1 MVANTPLWDE
11 EWLIQALRETPEFQ
25 HLADNP
31 APVLQFQGVVRQA
44 LAQISQAP
52 DPDEPLTINLLID
65 PILAELGWAG
75 TIAEQLVGTRS
86 ERVDKLLLP
95 AEAAFDAAL
104 ADEGVDRLRRGVG
117 ICECKRRT
125 ARLDGPGSGA
135 RPGETAHHQIQR
147 YLLAANADSDGA
159 IRWGMLANGAEW
171 RIYSAD
177 VRPRDRFH
185 PIDLAGLVAES
196 DMFALDGGEQADRLR
211 AAFLLLRRDSWTS
224 APGERESLLDRLLAE
239 GRRNE
244 QRVADDLSDAI
255 FNNVFPELVEK
266 LWSKQPHAN
275 PEDISRAA
283 LFFLYRLLVISYAED
298 GGLLP
303 VDSDSYGPIS
313 LRRAVRDDVAA
324 RIASGAAFSANLV
337 DLWER
342 IDRLRLIIDEGD
354 DALGIPPYNGGL
366 FRRYDGVL
374 NHVQLSDAELAPI
387 INALSHADSK
397 YIGYRSLSVQ
407 QLGGIYE
414 RLLER
419 IPVREGL
426 DGPVDV
432 TIQPFARKDSGSYY
446 TPQHLVDLIVEQTLR
461 PLVDERIAAF
471 EAGPSPERDP
481 ATAVLGLRVL
491 DPAMGSGHFL
501 VAALDWL
508 AEEVSALLEREWE
521 CAPGH
526 VSPIRAEL
534 DDAHARLA
542 ADGAT
547 VGDRAVIQRMVLKRC
562 IYGVDKNV
570 LAVELA
576 QVALW
581 LHTFVPPLPLADLS
595 HRIICGDSLLGVWA
609 SDVRRYLSEWA
620 ADLTRRA
627 FDQELKYIEQKG
639 AGTGPLHQ
647 TLDLRRT
654 EMPDYQDTAL
664 QDLGS
669 DALGRISRPYRF
681 TAGMRWQYAGLGKTA
696 KAELHEPV
704 VDAWGGL
711 SKKGPKILLEGENHP
726 FHTQSLPEYRD
737 LRDDADALCDRENIL
752 HWELAFPYLWR
763 DWAGDRRGGFDAV
776 ISNPPWDR
784 IKLQEVEWWAARDDD
799 LAKAPTAAERRRI
812 IDQRRQ
818 ASDPL
823 VAQFDEAVERA
834 QTMSLV
840 VRESDNYPLMGKG
853 DINLYSLFVE
863 RGLQLL
869 SPGGIMGMLT
879 PSGIYSDLTA
889 ADFFKSVSTTGRL
902 SGVYDFENRR
912 SANPDADTGKWFPDV
927 HPQFKFCAL
936 IVGGEERKF
945 EQANCGFYLNSRADL
960 DDPQRVFPMTP
971 ADFQRI
977 NPNTGTMPTLR
988 SPQGAEI
995 VRGIYER
1002 HPVLVNRSGDAEHRI
1017 WPVSQMRMFDMT
1029 NDSNWF
1035 KTAEDLAG
1043 LGAYRV
1049 VGNHYK
1055 LGGQEWLPLYQGRM
1069 IHQFDHRAGS
1079 VEVHPEN
1086 THNPYVTRS
1095 ATDQERQSPDFLPET
1110 QYWVDAEEVKR
1121 RTDGGFLWALG
1132 FRDIARATDERTII
1146 ATIVPFAAY
1155 GNPLPILLPVSGF
1168 AAPDAALLVGNLNSL
1183 CLDFIAKRKVQG
1195 THANWYIVEQLPV
1208 IEPSTYDR
1216 AFGSTTAAELVRDHV
1231 LRLCCTA
1238 TDLEPFAR
1246 ELGHAG
1252 QPFRWDAAER
1262 RQLRARLDALY
1273 LHLYGLSESDA
1284 EHVLGQ
1290 FPVLEKNDRSEH
1302 GRYLTRDLV
1311 LGHYRALAQGDAAA
1325 QIS

>member
-11 EWLIQALRETPEFQ
+11 EWLIEALRETPEFGQ
-25 HLADNP
+25 LADNP
-31 APVLQFQGVVRQA
+31 APVLQFRGVVRQA
-44 LAQISQAP
+44 LAQISRAP
-52 DPDEPLTINLLID
+52 DPDEPLTISLLIE
-65 PILAELGWAG
+65 PILAELGW
-75 TIAEQLVGTRS
+75 TSIPEQLVGTRS

-104 ADEGVDRLRRGVG
+104 ADEGIDRLRRGIG
-117 ICECKRRT
+117 ICECKRRD

-159 IRWGMLANGAEW
+159 IRWGMLANGVEW

-185 PIDLAGLVAES
+185 LIDLASLVAES
-196 DMFALDGGEQADRLR
+196 DLFALDGEQADRLR
-211 AAFLLLRRDSWTS
+211 AAYLLLRRDSWAS

-255 FNNVFPELVEK
+255 FNSVFPELVEK
-266 LWSKQPHAN
+266 LWRKQPRTQ

-283 LFFLYRLLVISYAED
+283 LFFLYRLLVIAYAED

-324 RIASGAAFSANLV
+324 RIASGAAFSANLA

-342 IDRLRLIIDEGD
+342 IDRLRAIVDQGD
-354 DALGIPPYNGGL
+354 DALGIPLYNGGL

-387 INALSHADSK
+387 INALSHAHGK

-426 DGPVDV
+426 DGPIDV

-446 TPQHLVDLIVEQTLR
+446 TPQELVDLIVEQTLR

-471 EAGPSPERDP
+471 EADPAPERDP
-481 ATAVLGLRVL
+481 AAAVLDLRVL

-534 DDAHARLA
+534 DAAHARLA
-542 ADGAT
+542 DDGAI
-547 VGDRAVIQRMVLKRC
+547 VGDRAIIQRMVLKRC
-562 IYGVDKNV
+562 IYGVDKNG

-595 HRIICGDSLLGVWA
+595 HRIICGDSLLGASAAGVKEYVDQWA
-609 SDVRRYLSEWA
+609 GER
-620 ADLTRRA
+620 TRRFFA
-627 FDQELKYIEQKG
+627 RELASIERQG
-639 AGTGPLHQ
+639 AGTEVLHQ
-647 TLDLRRT
+647 TLDLRRFD
-654 EMPDYQDTAL
+654 MPDYVETDIQDISQTAM
-664 QDLGS
+664 
-669 DALGRISRPYRF
+669 GRIQRPFRF
-681 TAGMRWQYAGLGKTA
+681 TSGMRWRRAGLRRNA
-696 KAELHEPV
+696 EAELHESV
-704 VDAWGGL
+704 IDAWGGL
-711 SKKGPKILLEGENHP
+711 SDKGRKILLEGENNP
-726 FHTQSLPEYRD
+726 RHTQSLPEYRI
-737 LRDDADALCDRENIL
+737 LRDDADELCDREDIL
-752 HWELAFPYLWR
+752 HWELAFPYLWQ
-763 DWAGDRRGGFDAV
+763 DWTGERRGGFDAV

-799 LAKAPTAAERRRI
+799 LAKAPTAAQRRRI

-818 ASDPL
+818 ADDPL
-823 VAQFDEAVERA
+823 IAQFDEAVGRA

-840 VRESDNYPLMGKG
+840 VRENGDYPLMGKG
-853 DINLYSLFVE
+853 DVNLYSLFVE

-869 SPGGIMGMLT
+869 NPGGIMGMLT

-889 ADFFKSVSTTGRL
+889 ADFFKSISTTGRL

-912 SANPDADTGKWFPDV
+912 SANPEASTAKWFPDV

-936 IVGGEERKF
+936 IVGGEERTF
-945 EQANCGFYLNSRADL
+945 EQANCGFYLNSQADL
-960 DDPQRVFPMTP
+960 DDAERVFPMTP
-971 ADFQRI
+971 ADFLRI

-988 SPQGAEI
+988 SPRDAEI

-1002 HPVLVNRSGDAEHRI
+1002 HPVLVNRSGDEEHRI

-1029 NDSNWF
+1029 NDSGWF

-1043 LGAYRV
+1043 LSAYRV

-1095 ATDQERQSPDFLPET
+1095 ATDEERQSPDFLPDT

-1132 FRDIARATDERTII
+1132 FRDIARATDERTMI
-1146 ATIVPFAAY
+1146 ASIVPFAAY
-1155 GNPLPILLPVSGF
+1155 GNPLPILLPVPGF
-1168 AAPDAALLVGNLNSL
+1168 TASDAAPLVANLNSL
-1183 CLDFIAKRKVQG
+1183 CLDFVAKRKVQG

-1208 IEPSTYDR
+1208 IAPSAYDR
-1216 AFGSTTAAELVRDHV
+1216 AFGDATAGELVRDHV

-1238 TDLEPFAR
+1238 SDLEPFAR

-1252 QPFRWDAAER
+1252 PPFRWDAAER

-1273 LHLYGLSESDA
+1273 FHLYGLSEADA
-1284 EHVLGQ
+1284 EHVLDQ
-1290 FPVLEKNDRSEH
+1290 FPVLEKNDRAEH
-1302 GRYLTRDLV
+1302 GRYLTKELV

-1325 QIS
+1325 QIG

>member
-11 EWLIQALRETPEFQ
+11 EWLIETLRETPEFQ

-31 APVLQFQGVVRQA
+31 APVLQFRGVVRQA
-44 LAQISQAP
+44 LAQISRAP
-52 DPDEPLTINLLID
+52 DPDEPLTISLLIE
-65 PILAELGWAG
+65 PILAELGWTA
-75 TIAEQLVGTRS
+75 IPEQPVGTRS

-95 AEAAFDAAL
+95 AEAVFDAAL
-104 ADEGVDRLRRGVG
+104 ADEGIDRLRHGVG
-117 ICECKRRT
+117 ICECKRRD
-125 ARLDGPGSGA
+125 ARLDGSGSGA

-159 IRWGMLANGAEW
+159 IRWGVLANGVEW

-196 DMFALDGGEQADRLR
+196 GLFALDGGEQADRLR
-211 AAFLLLRRDSWTS
+211 AAYLLLRRDSWTS

-266 LWSKQPHAN
+266 LWRKQPRTE
-275 PEDISRAA
+275 PGDISRAA
-283 LFFLYRLLVISYAED
+283 LFFLYRLLVIAYAED

-313 LRRAVRDDVAA
+313 LRRAVRDDVAS
-324 RIASGAAFSANLV
+324 RIASGAAFSASLV

-342 IDRLRLIIDEGD
+342 IDRLRVIIDEGD

-374 NHVQLSDAELAPI
+374 SHVKLSDAELAPI
-387 INALSHADSK
+387 INDLSHAHGK

-446 TPQHLVDLIVEQTLR
+446 TPQELVDLIVEQTLR

-471 EAGPSPERDP
+471 EADPSPGRDP
-481 ATAVLGLRVL
+481 AAAVLGLRIL

-534 DDAHARLA
+534 DAAHARLA

-576 QVALW
+576 RVALW

-620 ADLTRRA
+620 ADITRRA

-639 AGTGPLHQ
+639 AGTAPLHQ
-647 TLDLRRT
+647 TLDLRRA

-664 QDLGS
+664 QELGS

-681 TAGMRWQYAGLGKTA
+681 TAGMRWQYAGLGQTA
-696 KAELHEPV
+696 KADLHESV
-704 VDAWGGL
+704 LDAWGGL

-726 FHTQSLPEYRD
+726 FHTQSLPEYRA
-737 LRDDADALCDRENIL
+737 LRDAADELCDRENIL
-752 HWELAFPYLWR
+752 HWELAFPYLWQ
-763 DWAGDRRGGFDAV
+763 DWSGNRQGGFDAV

-799 LAKAPTAAERRRI
+799 IAKASPAAERRRI

-818 ASDPL
+818 ADDPL

-834 QTMSLV
+834 QTMSQV
-840 VRESDNYPLMGKG
+840 VRENDDYPLMGKG
-853 DINLYSLFVE
+853 DVNLYSLFVE

-869 SPGGIMGMLT
+869 NSNGIMGMLA

-889 ADFFKSVSTTGRL
+889 ADFFKSISTTGRL
-902 SGVYDFENRR
+902 SGLYDFENRR
-912 SANPDADTGKWFPDV
+912 SANSEAGTAKWFLDV

-936 IVGGEERKF
+936 IAGGDERKF
-945 EQANCGFYLNSRADL
+945 EQAHCGFYLNNQTDL
-960 DDPQRVFPMTP
+960 DDEQRVFSMTP

-988 SPQGAEI
+988 SPRDAEI

-1002 HPVLVNRSGDAEHRI
+1002 HPVLVNRSGDEEHRI
-1017 WPVSQMRMFDMT
+1017 WPISQMRMFDMT
-1029 NDSNWF
+1029 NDSGWF

-1055 LGGQEWLPLYQGRM
+1055 LGSQEWLPLYQGRM
-1069 IHQFDHRAGS
+1069 IYLFDHRAGS
-1079 VEVHPEN
+1079 VEVRSEN

-1095 ATDQERQSPDFLPET
+1095 ATDEERQSPDFLPET

-1132 FRDIARATDERTII
+1132 FRDITNATNERTMI
-1146 ATIVPFAAY
+1146 AAIVPWAGY
-1155 GNPLPILLPVSGF
+1155 GNTIPLLRPQPGF
-1168 AAPDAALLVGNLNSL
+1168 SAGDAAMLVANLGSL
-1183 CLDFIAKRKVQG
+1183 TLDFVARRKVQG

-1216 AFGSTTAAELVRDHV
+1216 AFGSATAAEIVRDHV

-1252 QPFRWDAAER
+1252 PPFRWDAAER

-1273 LHLYGLSESDA
+1273 FHLYGLSEADA
-1284 EHVLGQ
+1284 EHVLDQ
-1290 FPVLEKNDRSEH
+1290 FPVLEKNDRAEH
-1302 GRYLTRDLV
+1302 GRYLAKDLV
-1311 LGHYRALAQGDAAA
+1311 LGHYRALSQGDAAA
-1325 QIS
+1325 QIT

>member
-44 LAQISQAP
+44 LAQISQAA
-52 DPDEPLTINLLID
+52 DPDEPLTISLLID
-65 PILAELGWAG
+65 PVLAELGWAG

-185 PIDLAGLVAES
+185 RIDLAGLVAES

-266 LWSKQPHAN
+266 LWSKQPHAD

-366 FRRYDGVL
+366 FRRYDVVL

-397 YIGYRSLSVQ
+397 YIGYRTLSVR

-419 IPVREGL
+419 IPVREGP

-471 EAGPSPERDP
+471 EADPATERDP
-481 ATAVLGLRVL
+481 ATAVLGLRIL

-534 DDAHARLA
+534 DDAHERLA

-609 SDVRRYLSEWA
+609 SEVRQYLSEWA

-627 FDQELKYIEQKG
+627 FDRELKYIEQKG

-654 EMPDYQDTAL
+654 EMPDYQDTGI

-681 TAGMRWQYAGLGKTA
+681 TAGMRWQYAGLGKIA

-737 LRDDADALCDRENIL
+737 LRDAADELCDRENIL
-752 HWELAFPYLWR
+752 HWELAFPYLWQ

-799 LAKAPTAAERRRI
+799 LAKAPTAAARRGI
-812 IDQRRQ
+812 IDRRRQ
-818 ASDPL
+818 AGDFL
-823 VAQFDEAVERA
+823 IAQFDEAVERA

-840 VRESDNYPLMGKG
+840 VRESGNYPLMGKG

-912 SANPDADTGKWFPDV
+912 SADQENQSSKWFPDV
-927 HPQFKFCAL
+927 DSRFKFCAL

-988 SPQGAEI
+988 SPEGAEI

-1002 HPVLVNRSGDAEHRI
+1002 HPVLVNRSGDVERQV
-1017 WPVSQMRMFDMT
+1017 WPLRYFTMFHMT
-1029 NDSNWF
+1029 NDSDWF

-1055 LGGQEWLPLYQGRM
+1055 LGGREWLPLYQGRM

-1079 VEVHPEN
+1079 VEIHPEN

-1095 ATDQERQSPDFLPET
+1095 ATDEERQNPDFLPDT
-1110 QYWVDAEEVKR
+1110 QHWVDAEEVKR

-1132 FRDIARATDERTII
+1132 FRDITNSTNERTMI
-1146 ATIVPFAAY
+1146 AAIVPWAAY
-1155 GNPLPILLPVSGF
+1155 GNKIPVLRPQQGF
-1168 AAPDAALLVGNLNSL
+1168 SAGDAAMLVANLDSL
-1183 CLDFIAKRKVQG
+1183 ALDFVARRKIQG
-1195 THANWYIVEQLPV
+1195 TNANWYIVEQLPV

-1252 QPFRWDAAER
+1252 PPFRWDAAER

-1273 LHLYGLSESDA
+1273 FHLYGLSESDA
-1284 EHVLGQ
+1284 EHVLDQ

-1302 GRYLTRDLV
+1302 GRYLTKELV
-1311 LGHYRALAQGDAAA
+1311 LGHYRALAQGDSAA
-1325 QIS
+1325 QIT